1 MVASLSKVQIDTF
14 TNLIE
19 DNPKGWE
26 NEIIDIKSKYSDV
39 FKKVVPRVEK
49 DFKKLSPEDYMV
61 WQDRLKEYKKAIRP

>member
-26 NEIIDIKSKYSDV
+26 NEIVDIKSKYPDV
-39 FKKVVPRVEK
+39 FKKVSPRIEK
-49 DFKKLSPEDYMV
+49 DLKKLSPEDYMV
-61 WQDRLKEYKKAIRP
+61 WQERLKEYNKNKK

>member
-26 NEIIDIKSKYSDV
+26 NEIVDIKSKYPDV
-39 FKKVVPRVEK
+39 FKKVSPRIEK
-49 DFKKLSPEDYMV
+49 DLKKLSPEDYMV
-61 WQDRLKEYKKAIRP
+61 WQERLK

>member
-26 NEIIDIKSKYSDV
+26 NEIVDIKSKYPDV
-39 FKKVVPRVEK
+39 FKKVSPRIEK
-49 DFKKLSPEDYMV
+49 DLKKLSPEDYMV
-61 WQDRLKEYKKAIRP
+61 CLLYTSPSPRDRG